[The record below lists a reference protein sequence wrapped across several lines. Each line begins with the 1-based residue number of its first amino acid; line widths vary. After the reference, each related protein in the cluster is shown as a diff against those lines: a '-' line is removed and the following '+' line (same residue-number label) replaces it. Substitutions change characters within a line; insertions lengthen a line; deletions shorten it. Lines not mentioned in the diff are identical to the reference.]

1 MSVLNLLKTIFH
13 PTLYRKPSA
22 KVACHDLSP
31 VTVTEFTVDGVKR
44 TLKEPLILIPQL
56 TESKQFMILED
67 DNWGIS
73 VFGETRDELMKALAD
88 ELDFLWKSS
97 SSPITQAKFLGKS
110 PKRKRKST
118 LEKSFTI

>member
-56 TESKQFMILED
+56 TEDRKFMFLENND
-67 DNWGIS
+67 WGID
-73 VFGETRDELMKALAD
+73 VAAETREDLMRELS
-88 ELDFLWKSS
+88 EEFEFLWKHCVEK
-97 SSPITQAKFLGKS
+97 PDEKLGIAFLKW
-110 PKRKRKST
+110 KK
-118 LEKSFTI
+118 TILSAI